1 MKKGHLALAQA
12 GALFFWI
19 NLNGLLL
26 STPVLCT
33 FLLAS
38 AKDDICFDVFS
49 NALLDFPQA
58 GTTFRN

>member
-1 MKKGHLALAQA
+1 MDIRALAQA

-19 NLNGLLL
+19 ILNGMLL

-38 AKDDICFDVFS
+38 AKDDICLDVFS
-49 NALLDFPQA
+49 NAFVEPLP
-58 GTTFRN
+58 